1 MKQEFIVIRTKET
14 AVKIQNSQINA
25 VRLKDIVKKGVRVYE
40 NGKIG
45 IAGAIGD
52 IAEGTLLENAVQNLT
67 AGIGYPYPHTTKNT
81 EHRCYNDKPMTAED
95 LLALSESVLD
105 TLRQEYSDFS
115 FSETIAAAE
124 IVQQM
129 RNTEGLDLEY
139 KDALFSI
146 GLILKDKK
154 SANLFDGF
162 IVCEGRQ
169 FDPVQFWNITRPML
183 EAYRTPV
190 ALPVGETLP
199 ILAFDNS
206 GTLGFL
212 SNSLNGERYAT
223 GSSLFSA
230 KMGKQLFNEKINLEL
245 NRNPKFGPAA
255 FFDMEGVVLK
265 DDCHPLIEAG
275 KLVNVYTDKNTAHL
289 YNLPHTGAAAGE
301 YDDMPG
307 LAAPRN
313 APIPLRFK
321 TDSTDLKAALKGQPA
336 ILVVVSS
343 GGDFTPDGSF
353 AAPVQVSFLFDGERI
368 VGKLPEFTMRSHL
381 YKMLGE
387 DYIGTFDNNA
397 FYLGDLPTQLQ
408 SCYMTI
414 MR

>member
-1 MKQEFIVIRTKET
+1 MKQEFIAIREKET

-52 IAEGTLLENAVQNLT
+52 ISENTLVGNAVQNLST
-67 AGIGYPYPHTTKNT
+67 GIDYPYPLSTNKDR
-81 EHRCYNDKPMTAED
+81 RCYNNKPMTAEE
-95 LLALSESVLD
+95 LLAQAESVLAV
-105 TLRQEYSDFS
+105 LRREYSDFS

-124 IVQQM
+124 IVQEM
-129 RNTEGLDLEY
+129 RNSEGLDLEY
-139 KDALFSI
+139 KDAFFSL

-169 FDPVQFWNITRPML
+169 FDRDQFWNITRPML

-190 ALPVGETLP
+190 ALPAGETLP
-199 ILAFDNS
+199 ILSFDIS

-212 SNSLNGERYAT
+212 SKSLNGERYGT
-223 GSSLFSA
+223 GSSLFS
-230 KMGKQLFNEKINLEL
+230 GKIGQQLFNEKITLEQ
-245 NRNPKFGPAA
+245 NRNPKFGPSA

-265 DDCHPLIEAG
+265 EDRYPLIEAG
-275 KLVNVYTDKNTAHL
+275 KLVSVFTDKKTAHL
-289 YNLPHTGAAAGE
+289 YNLPHTGAAGGE
-301 YDDMPG
+301 YDGMPG
-307 LAAPRN
+307 LTAARN
-313 APIPLRFK
+313 VPIPLRFQ
-321 TDSTDLKAALKGQPA
+321 TDSGDLKAALKGQPA
-336 ILVVVSS
+336 ILVVASS

-381 YKMLGE
+381 YKMLGQ
-387 DYIGTFDNNA
+387 DYIGTFDNDL
-397 FYLGDLPTQLQ
+397 FYLGDFPTQLQ

>member
-1 MKQEFIVIRTKET
+1 MKQEFIVIREKEI
-14 AVKIQNSQINA
+14 AAKIQNSQVNA
-25 VRLKDIVKKGVRVYE
+25 FRMKDIVKKGVRVYE

-52 IAEGTLLENAVQNLT
+52 ISEDTLRENAVQNLAT
-67 AGIGYPYPHTTKNT
+67 GIDYPYPLSANKD
-81 EHRCYNDKPMTAED
+81 HRCYNDKPMTAEE
-95 LLALSESVLD
+95 LLALAESVLAV
-105 TLRQEYSDFS
+105 LRREYSDFS

-124 IVQQM
+124 IVQEM
-129 RNTEGLDLEY
+129 RNSEGLDLEY
-139 KDALFSI
+139 KDAFFSL

-162 IVCEGRQ
+162 IVCQGRQ

-190 ALPVGETLP
+190 ALPADETLP
-199 ILAFDNS
+199 ILSFDIS
-206 GTLGFL
+206 GTLDFL
-212 SNSLNGERYAT
+212 SKSLNGERFAI
-223 GSSLFSA
+223 GSSLFSG
-230 KMGKQLFNEKINLEL
+230 KMDQQLFNEKITLEL
-245 NRNPKFGPAA
+245 NRNPLYGPSA
-255 FFDMEGVVLK
+255 FFDMEGVVLQE
-265 DDCHPLIEAG
+265 DRYPLIEAG
-275 KLVNVYTDKNTAHL
+275 KLVGVYTDKKTADK

-301 YDDMPG
+301 YDSMPG
-307 LAAPRN
+307 LTATRF

-321 TDSTDLKAALKGQPA
+321 TDSGDLKAALKGQPA
-336 ILVVVSS
+336 ILVVASS

-368 VGKLPEFTMRSHL
+368 LGKLPEFTMRSHL